1 MNYIKRGRKEI
12 GVKDF
17 ILKLGVGVIFFI
29 VVVIV
34 PFLLSEIEQYK
45 RSYNELHILY
55 EKQVEDSNK
64 LLGKWKSDYADLEG
78 EYADLLVKSKSVEL
92 PFYNYSEEEIQIL
105 AKCVEAEAGEEN
117 FNAQEYITKVIL
129 NRVKSSQFPNS
140 ISEVIYQRRG
150 KIPQFSV
157 AYNGMMNR
165 EVKKSTL
172 SSVYKVLVN
181 GSDLSDYVYYFYDKS
196 VKGNW
201 VNTLEVHD
209 IVEGTVFAYKKE
221 DRLDD

>member
-1 MNYIKRGRKEI
+1 MDYIKRGRKEI

-29 VVVIV
+29 VVVII

-45 RSYNELHILY
+45 RSYNDLHALY

-64 LLGKWKSDYADLEG
+64 VLNKWKSDYEDLEG
-78 EYADLLVKSKSVEL
+78 KYADLLVKSKSVEL
-92 PFYNYSEEEIQIL
+92 PFYSYSEEEIQIL

-117 FNAQEYITKVIL
+117 FNAQECITKVIL

-181 GSDLSDYVYYFYDKS
+181 GSDLPDYVYYFYDKS

>member
-17 ILKLGVGVIFFI
+17 ILKLGVGAIFFM

-34 PFLLSEIEQYK
+34 PFLLSEVEQYK
-45 RSYNELHILY
+45 RSYNDLHALY

-64 LLGKWKSDYADLEG
+64 VLNKWKSDYEDLEG
-78 EYADLLVKSKSVEL
+78 KYADLLVKSKSVEL

-117 FNAQEYITKVIL
+117 FNAQDYITKVIL
-129 NRVKSSQFPNS
+129 NRVRSSQFPNS
-140 ISEVIYQRRG
+140 ISGVIYQRSG

-172 SSVYKVLVN
+172 SSVYKVLIN
-181 GSDLSDYVYYFYDKS
+181 GSDLPDYVYYFYDKS

>member
-17 ILKLGVGVIFFI
+17 ILKLGVGAIFFMLI
-29 VVVIV
+29 VIV

-64 LLGKWKSDYADLEG
+64 LLDKWKSDYANLEG
-78 EYADLLVKSKSVEL
+78 KYADLLIKSKSVEL
-92 PFYNYSEEEIQIL
+92 PFYNYSEEEIQTL

-181 GSDLSDYVYYFYDKS
+181 GSDLPDYVYYFYDKS

>member
-17 ILKLGVGVIFFI
+17 ILRLGVGVIFFI
-29 VVVIV
+29 VVVII
-34 PFLLSEIEQYK
+34 PFLLSEIKQYK

-78 EYADLLVKSKSVEL
+78 KYADLLVKSKSVEL

-117 FNAQEYITKVIL
+117 FNAQEYVTKVIL

-181 GSDLSDYVYYFYDKS
+181 GSDLPDYVYYFYDKS

>member
-29 VVVIV
+29 VVVII
-34 PFLLSEIEQYK
+34 PFLLSEIKQYK
-45 RSYNELHILY
+45 RSYNELYILY

-64 LLGKWKSDYADLEG
+64 LFGKWKSDYADLEG
-78 EYADLLVKSKSVEL
+78 KYADLLVKSKSVEL

-117 FNAQEYITKVIL
+117 FNAQEYSTKVIL

-181 GSDLSDYVYYFYDKS
+181 GSDLPDYVYYFYDKS

-201 VNTLEVHD
+201 VNTLEVYD

>member
-29 VVVIV
+29 VVVII

-78 EYADLLVKSKSVEL
+78 KYADLLVKSKSVEL

-181 GSDLSDYVYYFYDKS
+181 GSDLPDYVYYFYDKS

>member
-29 VVVIV
+29 VVVII

-78 EYADLLVKSKSVEL
+78 KYADLLVKSKSVEL

-172 SSVYKVLVN
+172 SSVYKVLIN
-181 GSDLSDYVYYFYDKS
+181 GSDLPDYVYYFYDKS

>member
-29 VVVIV
+29 VVVII

-64 LLGKWKSDYADLEG
+64 LLGKWKSDYAKLEG

-181 GSDLSDYVYYFYDKS
+181 GSDLPDYVYYFYDKS

>member
-29 VVVIV
+29 VVVII

-78 EYADLLVKSKSVEL
+78 KYADLLVKSKSVEL

-140 ISEVIYQRRG
+140 ISEVVYQRRG

-181 GSDLSDYVYYFYDKS
+181 GSDLPDYVYYFYDKS

>member
-78 EYADLLVKSKSVEL
+78 KYADLLVKSKSVEL

-181 GSDLSDYVYYFYDKS
+181 GSDLPDYVYYFYDKS

>member
-29 VVVIV
+29 VVVII

-78 EYADLLVKSKSVEL
+78 KYADLLVKSKSVEL

-105 AKCVEAEAGEEN
+105 ANCVEAEAGEEN

-150 KIPQFSV
+150 KIPRSLLLIMV
-157 AYNGMMNR
+157 
-165 EVKKSTL
+165 
-172 SSVYKVLVN
+172 
-181 GSDLSDYVYYFYDKS
+181 
-196 VKGNW
+196 
-201 VNTLEVHD
+201 
-209 IVEGTVFAYKKE
+209 
-221 DRLDD
+221 